1 MYKQPEGDRIE
12 KSVLQK
18 CFFQKRLY
26 AELGIFNEINHCCA
40 KLLAGSRHFDNSEQ
54 VICEYFLFLSNHD
67 DIYKFCKCTPRLSIV
82 SSPWL
87 CFIELPVLF
96 ENTPSLSKDL
106 SFEAFYIDAV
116 QTDKALRYLRRIET
130 KVFLQPKY
138 IFVALFIICI
148 DPVLSFVR

>member
-1 MYKQPEGDRIE
+1 MYPEA
-12 KSVLQK
+12 L
-18 CFFQKRLY
+18 
-26 AELGIFNEINHCCA
+26 H
-40 KLLAGSRHFDNSEQ
+40 
-54 VICEYFLFLSNHD
+54 
-67 DIYKFCKCTPRLSIV
+67 
-82 SSPWL
+82 
-87 CFIELPVLF
+87 CFITMIVFYWIPVLF